1 MATLK
6 QNGKRRRCHLHPHRE
21 QPHTECLGPS
31 TPLSYLGGPVCA
43 QDVPP
48 HHFPP
53 FHKKTSPGPT
63 ESFWQGRK
71 PSCEMGHAPPSQAD
85 MVVSFMAW
93 KRAKRPNAWLAK
105 ERVGTTQLQTAPNA
119 KFQSQLCCER
129 DFLKVSKYSLTLNS
143 FLSGVFFLFFSQDQ
157 GTNTPEDLGFP
168 RGPGLPQRTWAS
180 PALAQSEG

>member
-1 MATLK
+1 
-6 QNGKRRRCHLHPHRE
+6 
-21 QPHTECLGPS
+21 
-31 TPLSYLGGPVCA
+31 
-43 QDVPP
+43 
-48 HHFPP
+48 
-53 FHKKTSPGPT
+53 
-63 ESFWQGRK
+63 
-71 PSCEMGHAPPSQAD
+71 

-143 FLSGVFFLFFSQDQ
+143 FLSGFFFFVSQSGPRNQ
-157 GTNTPEDLGFP
+157 HP
-168 RGPGLPQRTWAS
+168 RGPGLPQRTWVS